1 MSAANMP
8 DMHFVVSSETTI
20 LPILRFGRL
29 LLLLVH
35 YLLLLCNIQHL
46 FIVILVIF
54 MFCLTFHHLPSLFI
68 GRYAQLVKLVTLNS
82 LVREATFR
90 SSSRTVAS
98 TSLARFSIFS
108 MPSTYSEV
116 GVQFRRKYMS
126 S

>member
-8 DMHFVVSSETTI
+8 DLHFFVSSETTI
-20 LPILRFGRL
+20 LPILRFGR

-54 MFCLTFHHLPSLFI
+54 IFCPTSHHLPTLFI

-82 LVREATFR
+82 LVREAAFR

-98 TSLARFSIFS
+98 TSLARFSISS

-116 GVQFRRKYMS
+116 GIQFRRKYMS

>member
-8 DMHFVVSSETTI
+8 DLHFFVSSETTI
-20 LPILRFGRL
+20 LPILRFGR

-46 FIVILVIF
+46 FIVIIF
-54 MFCLTFHHLPSLFI
+54 CPASHHLPTLFI

-90 SSSRTVAS
+90 PSSRTVAS
-98 TSLARFSIFS
+98 TSLARFSISS
-108 MPSTYSEV
+108 MPSA
-116 GVQFRRKYMS
+116 
-126 S
+126 